1 MRVKFIEGYGLRLTF
16 ELLNPTPLEI
26 KPGVEYDLEIKK
38 HRERRSLD
46 ANAYCWVLC
55 SKIAEKVNTSK
66 DEVYEEMLQKYG
78 YMSDITIT
86 VKADV
91 DMRRIDGHWKFYQE
105 SGDGRFKAYVLI
117 RGSSEY
123 DSKEM
128 AHFIDMI
135 IDEAKDLDIET
146 MTPDQIEQIKKSWN
160 NRKEINDGN
169 DNELR
174 VNHA

>member
-16 ELLNPTPLEI
+16 ELLKPTPIEI
-26 KPGVEYDLEIKK
+26 QPGIEYDIEIKK

-78 YMSDITIT
+78 YLSDITIT

-128 AHFIDMI
+128 AQFIDMI
-135 IDEAKDLDIET
+135 IDEAKELEIET
-146 MTPDQIEQIKKSWN
+146 MTPEQIERLKSEWKQN
-160 NRKEINDGN
+160 NLNFTK
-169 DNELR
+169 
-174 VNHA
+174 

>member
-16 ELLNPTPLEI
+16 ELLTPTPLEI
-26 KPGVEYDLEIKK
+26 VPGVVYDLDIKK

-55 SKIAEKVNTSK
+55 TKIAEKVKTSK
-66 DEVYEEMLQKYG
+66 DEIYEEMLQKYG

-86 VKADV
+86 VKSDV

-105 SGDGRFKAYVLI
+105 SGDGKFKAYVMI

-135 IDEAKDLDIET
+135 IDEAKELGIET
-146 MTPDQIEQIKKSWN
+146 MTPAEIERMPPVIVNGSPLD
-160 NRKEINDGN
+160 KE
-169 DNELR
+169 
-174 VNHA
+174 AS